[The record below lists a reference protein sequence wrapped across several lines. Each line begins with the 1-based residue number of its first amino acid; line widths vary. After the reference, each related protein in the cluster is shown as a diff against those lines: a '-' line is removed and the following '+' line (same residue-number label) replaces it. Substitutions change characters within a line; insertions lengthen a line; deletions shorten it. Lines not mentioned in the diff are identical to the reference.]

1 MSVRKLYIRLKLNL
15 LRLESATVR
24 VMNRLALTDP
34 FVARSFFVRAL
45 CPFLILT
52 LRPILIMMLHLQLLN
67 VLLSELSDVFAL
79 LPDAHAWHAVFARS
93 QHTSTMLLTIEPL
106 TSVDTTIG
114 PLESALTFFD
124 IVDEVTFILASIW
137 PDK

>member
-1 MSVRKLYIRLKLNL
+1 MSLVLIVTIRLLIIIVLPFYSVVGVL
-15 LRLESATVR
+15 LRLNLELLDV
-24 VMNRLALTDP
+24 
-34 FVARSFFVRAL
+34 FFG
-45 CPFLILT
+45 
-52 LRPILIMMLHLQLLN
+52 Q
-67 VLLSELSDVFAL
+67 LSDVFAF
-79 LPDAHAWHAVFARS
+79 LPNAHAWHPVFARS

>member
-1 MSVRKLYIRLKLNL
+1 MVLVMSASSISLVLIVAIRLLIIIVLSLYSVVSVL
-15 LRLESATVR
+15 LRLNLELLDV
-24 VMNRLALTDP
+24 
-34 FVARSFFVRAL
+34 FFGQ
-45 CPFLILT
+45 F
-52 LRPILIMMLHLQLLN
+52 
-67 VLLSELSDVFAL
+67 SDVFAF

-106 TSVDTTIG
+106 ASVDTTVG
-114 PLESALTFFD
+114 PLESALAFFD